1 MEIKDYRNKEIPLLL
16 IGCTLLFLIIS
27 GEIEDTV
34 GTTILSWIFSAVSG
48 SVVSIFA
55 FLGDAFI
62 SSKTKDF
69 IVTLGKKISLPAQ
82 NVFERICKDG
92 YDKRFKADRARTRYK
107 TIYAEIE
114 NTNSKQEKRAVEND
128 EWYRIYLT
136 MRNEGSVAVAQRDYL
151 LCRDA
156 FFSLT
161 GYLLFY
167 ILVCFVCA
175 KTIFWSFIII
185 LICLMAISYGGMW
198 NRAYAFVDNVI
209 AVDLGKN
216 V

>member
-69 IVTLGKKISLPAQ
+69 IVTLGKKFLFLRRTCLNESVRMDMTSALKQ
-82 NVFERICKDG
+82 TERVQDI
-92 YDKRFKADRARTRYK
+92 
-107 TIYAEIE
+107 
-114 NTNSKQEKRAVEND
+114 KQ
-128 EWYRIYLT
+128 Y
-136 MRNEGSVAVAQRDYL
+136 MR
-151 LCRDA
+151 
-156 FFSLT
+156 
-161 GYLLFY
+161 
-167 ILVCFVCA
+167 
-175 KTIFWSFIII
+175 K
-185 LICLMAISYGGMW
+185 
-198 NRAYAFVDNVI
+198 
-209 AVDLGKN
+209 
-216 V
+216 